1 MDWNE
6 IKTEYI
12 TTETSY
18 RKLAKKHG
26 ISLGKLQRRATDE
39 GWPEAKSQFESKT
52 VSEAVNAVT
61 KNFVARAK
69 RLQDVTDK
77 LLDKIEI
84 TIETIDGIQKGS
96 RAVKDLSDALKNVKD
111 IMMVKSD
118 LDTRE
123 QEARIANLQKQA
135 EKEDTFD
142 SDAYGV
148 VYLPVVAEMP
158 KPPEDDGDG

>member
-12 TTETSY
+12 TTDTSY
-18 RKLAKKHG
+18 RKLAEKYG
-26 ISLGKLQRRATDE
+26 VSRGQIQRRATDE
-39 GWPEAKSQFESKT
+39 NWPDLKSQFDTKT
-52 VSEAVNAVT
+52 VSDAVNAMSKKFT
-61 KNFVARAK
+61 ARAK

-77 LLDKIEI
+77 LLDKIEL
-84 TIETIDGIQKGS
+84 TIENIDGFKSS
-96 RAVKDLSDALKNVKD
+96 RAVKDVSDALKNVKD

-135 EKEDTFD
+135 EKDDDKKPEVVITIEGGD
-142 SDAYGV
+142 SSWR
-148 VYLPVVAEMP
+148 L
-158 KPPEDDGDG
+158 